1 MAVDIG
7 SSLLTTLFGLI
18 GVLVGACIGPLINHR
33 VAKEYDK
40 KEFLFKK
47 KMEYF
52 EKILIIME
60 ENKRM
65 YKIAI
70 KKLEVSKEKKK
81 IEEIIQ
87 DLKKNRKNFLV
98 MSSPLYFN
106 TRQLSE
112 KIIRFVR
119 VERSI
124 FERIA
129 GLEKINKTE
138 NPVFVEQLKQNF
150 NLLNKR
156 GDEILTE
163 MKKELIM

>member
-52 EKILIIME
+52 EKILIIIE

-70 KKLEVSKEKKK
+70 KKIESIKDNKK
-81 IEEIIQ
+81 INEIVG

-106 TRQLSE
+106 TRNLSE

-124 FERIA
+124 FERIS
-129 GLEKINKTE
+129 GLEKINKKE
-138 NPVFVEQLKQNF
+138 SPVFIEQLKQNF

-156 GDEILTE
+156 GNEILTE